1 MGTHVGN
8 YLLTEAVI
16 IASGTFTS
24 DPIRIEKA
32 QACAVHTQAI
42 AGTALDIGY
51 TYTVSTSRDGI
62 YVPGEVTINA
72 SRAVI
77 GVDDFVPEPASF
89 MKLVIT
95 NNNGVNPLTAL
106 KVVLAVQED

>member
-1 MGTHVGN
+1 MGTHVAN

-16 IASGTFTS
+16 AASGTFTS
-24 DPIRIEKA
+24 DPIGIEKA
-32 QACAVHTQAI
+32 QAIAVHTQTL
-42 AGTALDIGY
+42 AGTAIDIGF
-51 TYTVSTSRDGI
+51 TYTVSTSRDGT

-72 SRAVI
+72 SRAVV

-89 MKLVIT
+89 MKLVID

-106 KVVLAVQED
+106 RVVLAVQED